1 MTETQGKYTLIA
13 KVQAS
18 GTLEADNRNIEF
30 AVTNPA
36 NAALLPDCLN
46 APKLAAGYA
55 VVNSQYDITIKR
67 IRLNAN
73 GAPGAQHAPNYYAGV
88 FDLILGKKELDD
100 SITQY
105 DKVQIKIPEWGE
117 WYELNLKLCPYNYQL
132 GPVDEY
138 SGFYIDVDNN
148 VFRIDGMNL
157 ADAFNN
163 MGVTPWIEME
173 IETAGIT
180 ASSNGIEY

>member
-1 MTETQGKYTLIA
+1 MAETQGKYTLIA
-13 KVQAS
+13 KVQAA

-30 AVTNPA
+30 TVTNPA
-36 NAALLPDCLN
+36 NADLLPDCLN

-55 VVNSQYDITIKR
+55 VVNSQYDVTIKR
-67 IRLNAN
+67 MRLNAN
-73 GAPGAQHAPNYYAGV
+73 GAPEAKHAPNYYAGV
-88 FDLILGKKELDD
+88 FNLILGKKEIDD

-117 WYELNLKLCPYNYQL
+117 WYELNLKLRPYNYQL

-138 SGFYIDVDNN
+138 CGFYIDVDNN
-148 VFRIDGMNL
+148 VFRIDGLNL